1 MRLRPICPQCGEPM
15 RLMYMSSYVNGLV
28 RYMHCDKCLS
38 DWEEVYIEG
47 RLERI
52 QRYYFG

>member
-15 RLMYMSSYVNGLV
+15 RVMHMYPHTSGFV
-28 RYMHCDKCLS
+28 RLLHCNECTS
-38 DWEEVYIEG
+38 DWEEVYVEG